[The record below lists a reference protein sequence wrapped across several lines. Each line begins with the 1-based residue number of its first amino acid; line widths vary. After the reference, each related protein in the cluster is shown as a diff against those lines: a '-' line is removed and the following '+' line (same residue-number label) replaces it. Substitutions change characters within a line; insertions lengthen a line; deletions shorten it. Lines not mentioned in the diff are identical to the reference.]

1 MQQIVNGLSKVLNCP
16 CLMSDVNS
24 FLEIFD
30 KDGDGFLKYTEF
42 CDAFLPLDNEQAAK
56 LASKPPQYEEE
67 DVDWSRQ
74 LPADLKV
81 EFANV
86 WKTHFKICKSLH

>member
-1 MQQIVNGLSKVLNCP
+1 M
-16 CLMSDVNS
+16 
-24 FLEIFD
+24 EIFD

-56 LASKPPQYEEE
+56 LAAKPPLYEEE
-67 DVDWSRQ
+67 EVDWNRQ
-74 LPADLKV
+74 WPSDLKV

-86 WKTHFKICKSLH
+86 WKTHFKICRSLQ